1 MVELHLALAFV
12 ERGMSKRNSGT
23 LVDTLEIII
32 FDRRRILK
40 MKRRLLLSEVLIA
53 VSIMSAGLSVSPSVA
68 SVILQSHHTTGQNQF
83 VPSLPTKESKFVLF
97 VKSDFSN
104 RIASCSL
111 FQIPSKDKFKSGIQ
125 LEKGLIYYPDLWSAS
140 KVSPLSAWYLWR
152 GFAFSV
158 IGIDH
163 GYSYIKLA
171 TPPTYVYTKILYQG
185 KIISSIENPI
195 AYHDYRIY
203 SLKNDRW
210 YNVSITSVGDM
221 SESSYY
227 SIMLSKS

>member
-1 MVELHLALAFV
+1 
-12 ERGMSKRNSGT
+12 
-23 LVDTLEIII
+23 
-32 FDRRRILK
+32 

-53 VSIMSAGLSVSPSVA
+53 VSIMSAGLSVSPSMA
-68 SVILQSHHTTGQNQF
+68 SVILQSHHVTGQNQF
-83 VPSLPTKESKFVLF
+83 
-97 VKSDFSN
+97 
-104 RIASCSL
+104 
-111 FQIPSKDKFKSGIQ
+111 IPSEDKFKSGIQ
-125 LEKGLIYYPDLWSAS
+125 LEKGLVYFPDLWSAS

-210 YNVSITSVGDM
+210 YNVSITSIGDM